1 MILILYEKKFTYRK
15 HEGVRQTVNGTN
27 MARTY
32 QHVSYSLEEFHVVQ
46 MYDVSVNAVSEEV
59 FTDYT

>member
-1 MILILYEKKFTYRK
+1 MK
-15 HEGVRQTVNGTN
+15 VRQTVNGTN
-27 MARTY
+27 LARTY
-32 QHVSYSLEEFHVVQ
+32 EHVSYSLEEFHVVQ